1 MAKKLLLPWAALFLV
16 VQALGQSSAPPE
28 ISAHELEEMSAKF
41 SSTYPDAFATAYRI
55 DGTTIKTMLAE
66 GAVSVQVVNGLTG
79 SGDRVILLV
88 PSNKGGQIYIE
99 YETNLCPPV
108 CDKNGTPAI
117 KITAENAERYI
128 ANFTKA
134 NPKAAINSFLISGEM
149 VNLMGSGNNF
159 RSYCIVNN
167 GSLQMAFTKVDG
179 SGRSI
184 DQNIYVSSTLC
195 PPVCD

>member
-1 MAKKLLLPWAALFLV
+1 MAKKLLLPWVALFL
-16 VQALGQSSAPPE
+16 ALPSLGQSSNLPE

-55 DGTTIKTMLAE
+55 DGTTIKTMLQE
-66 GAVSVQVVNGLTG
+66 GAGSVQVVNGITG

-99 YETNLCPPV
+99 YQTNLCPPV
-108 CDKNGTPAI
+108 CDVNGAPAI
-117 KITAENAERYI
+117 KISGADAERYM

-134 NPKAAINSFLISGEM
+134 NPKAPMNSFLISGEM
-149 VNLMGSGNNF
+149 VNLMGYGYNF
-159 RSYCIVNN
+159 RCYCIVDK
-167 GSLQMAFTKVDG
+167 GSLQMAFTRVDG
-179 SGRSI
+179 GGRSI